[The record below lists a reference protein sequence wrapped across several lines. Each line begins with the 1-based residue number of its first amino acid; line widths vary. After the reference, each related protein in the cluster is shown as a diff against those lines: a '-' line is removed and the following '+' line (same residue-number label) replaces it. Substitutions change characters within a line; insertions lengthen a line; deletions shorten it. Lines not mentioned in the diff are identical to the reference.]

1 MDSFPQV
8 RAGSGEPAQY
18 VDGQWRILPRAPFAR
33 PADPEITG
41 RITRQIDR
49 LAAAY
54 RPDGSNRPN
63 ERLGDFL
70 IDERVRIQLFRLEAL
85 LRLYVRVFPD
95 LEKYRLS
102 VKNVEDGLGAYTFA
116 VDSVA
121 FAKDKFK
128 DENRAKPPDA
138 ARTAEQDKTLQGL
151 EQKHA
156 AARAAFTKL
165 VERSTMEADLPE
177 LRSMVLSTF
186 AGWSPSEDIGFVTG
200 ELLRVLKKVRHDR
213 FNFNLLED
221 GIHEFRRQLRWFP
234 VLIDSLDGLI
244 LVRED
249 PPGAC
254 PVPTLESL
262 AGSRAARHR
271 YANPELAYP
280 ATRPCNISRCL
291 LWQVVKTVDE
301 MGRLKD
307 DIQGEA
313 SVSTALDDE
322 YDVPSSNF
330 VTPQEIARAQS
341 MRTELFSSR
350 AIESLMTQ
358 LSSCK
363 P

>member
-1 MDSFPQV
+1 M
-8 RAGSGEPAQY
+8 
-18 VDGQWRILPRAPFAR
+18 
-33 PADPEITG
+33 
-41 RITRQIDR
+41 
-49 LAAAY
+49 Y
-54 RPDGSNRPN
+54 RPDGSNRPI
-63 ERLGDFL
+63 ERLGDLL

-165 VERSTMEADLPE
+165 VERSTMETDLPE

-244 LVRED
+244 LVRRGPAGGVSSSD
-249 PPGAC
+249 PGISCGVTRGEAPLREPGAR
-254 PVPTLESL
+254 L
-262 AGSRAARHR
+262 
-271 YANPELAYP
+271 
-280 ATRPCNISRCL
+280 PC
-291 LWQVVKTVDE
+291 D
-301 MGRLKD
+301 
-307 DIQGEA
+307 A
-313 SVSTALDDE
+313 SVQHLALPAVAGRQDGRRDRPPEGRHPGRGLRQHGAGRRVRRAVQQFRHASGDRACAVDANRAVLVSRDRIPDDPA
-322 YDVPSSNF
+322 VVLQALTPRSPS
-330 VTPQEIARAQS
+330 E
-341 MRTELFSSR
+341 
-350 AIESLMTQ
+350 
-358 LSSCK
+358 
-363 P
+363 